1 MDWKK
6 FFSNRKVLAGIGIV
20 LVVAILIGLL
30 VSSCD
35 GKVAQLENP
44 LGDMEDISDVQMGVT
59 EPEET
64 EPEETEPEE
73 TEPEETEPEETKPEE
88 TEPEEAEPEE
98 TEPEETEPDDTQTG
112 DNDGDQGSEDGTLEL
127 ELALELSWNKKD
139 GSKGT
144 LICAPDKPIEGAVE
158 NYELNNDVFAFSLKL
173 TGENASDVKLTSAK
187 YTNTSGESGTLSVA
201 GGSITLKPKTGT
213 NTQTYY
219 LTFEGTAQT
228 KDKAGTV
235 RETAVTFGYTIV
247 YTQTLDVQLSVKV
260 DETNTSVECKNLGS
274 VTTKVKNRQLSAG
287 AVNFELKFT
296 GEDALGARILSVA
309 YTSESGKSGTL
320 TSISGTANR
329 YNLAM
334 TMPEGDTSNAYT
346 VTVKALVRGQN
357 MQFTIHF
364 DYSYDVTL
372 ELRYNNGFYRS
383 ITCENGKTRTAAEVY
398 DDQLTDGMLPY
409 SLSIVGSDANH
420 VTITNVSLYQSGSG
434 KQTTITK
441 SGEVQLLLKDGLTG
455 ENSFRV
461 TAEDDSNTYEFV
473 INIPYK
479 HKGTN
484 SIAIS
489 TNMADGQTV
498 TNEFDTNLSVS
509 AWSPYADAYLPASSI
524 TVKLDGQTIAYASSG
539 INAQEYTLCP
549 ANPEVGDTNT
559 HTLYIYAEDAYGN
572 YGSKTLTLNGRR
584 AMTGQKKGTATIC
597 LDLSA
602 LGLGVESISCDV
614 LVNEPISYTVY
625 KAVTGSAVSSS
636 MGKLGDLLGAPSA
649 AFGYSLDYEGTLDS
663 GFYLSGMTIGG
674 TPNAMMEAPWPGTEE
689 ETLAAI
695 DARFGEG
702 TGLASLWRCI
712 YRNGLNKNPGS
723 TGMIYEADFTQGS
736 GWMYSINGRFPGQ
749 AMSTQYL
756 ENGDVL
762 TLHYTLAY
770 GWDIGGGGGSYG
782 NTVGYCVTARGGS
795 IAVNH
800 NIVENIDGDGVI
812 TYTCKHCGWEQEC
825 EHEYGWKYHEN
836 DNGTNNHIQY
846 CTKCKKT
853 FEETAEHT
861 FASNGSDEK
870 HTCTACGYEEGHQL
884 SSKTTTTATCLQQGT
899 KVTSC
904 ANCDY
909 QKEEP
914 VEGTHKIS
922 YKYAV
927 DGDYTKHGE
936 YCTVCKQWIS
946 TGNHYFVWDD
956 FEEDFICRTGACQKS
971 GVFHE
976 WDLWCEGSR
985 TIVAAMSTCKMKVEL
1000 CDECGNYLY
1009 TPGTYEE
1016 YHHYENG
1023 TCIHCGGAA
1032 PCSHTNVTW
1041 VDVDDG
1047 TRKQQ
1052 CSDCQQDMG
1061 VTCNHEGHWQQTGDT
1076 ATCTEDG
1083 VLTKQCSVCQKQT
1096 TETSP
1101 AKGHSYSDGTCGSCG
1116 AADPNYVPPSGGG
1129 DGSGGD
1135 AGGEGGTDP
1144 YGENS

>member
-35 GKVAQLENP
+35 GRVAQLENP
-44 LGDMEDISDVQMGVT
+44 LGDMEDISDVQMGV
-59 EPEET
+59 
-64 EPEETEPEE
+64 TEPEE

-112 DNDGDQGSEDGTLEL
+112 DNDGDQGSEGGTLEL
-127 ELALELSWNKKD
+127 DLALELSWNKKD

-144 LICAPDKPIEGAVE
+144 LICAPDKTIEGAVE

-173 TGENASDVKLTSAK
+173 TGENAGDVKLTSAK
-187 YTNTSGESGTLSVA
+187 YTNTSGESGTLSMA

-213 NTQTYY
+213 DTQTYY

-235 RETAVTFGYTIV
+235 QETAVTFGYTIV

-479 HKGTN
+479 HKGTD
-484 SIAIS
+484 SIVIS

-509 AWSPYADAYLPASSI
+509 AWSPYAGAYLPASSI

-584 AMTGQKKGTATIC
+584 AMTGQKKGTATIR

-602 LGLGVESISCDV
+602 LGLGVQSISCDV

-625 KAVTGSAVSSS
+625 KAVTGRAVSPSI
-636 MGKLGDLLGAPSA
+636 GELGDLLGAPSA

-663 GFYLSGMTIGG
+663 GFYLSGLTISG
-674 TPNAMMEAPWPGTEE
+674 TPNAMMEAPWPGSTEE
-689 ETLAAI
+689 KTLAAI

-702 TGLASLWRCI
+702 TGLASLWRCV

-795 IAVNH
+795 ITVNH
-800 NIVENIDGDGVI
+800 NIVENTDDDGVI

-825 EHEYGWKYHEN
+825 EHEYGWKQYTY
-836 DNGTNNHIQY
+836 DNGGDGCIKY
-846 CTKCKKT
+846 CTKCNKT
-853 FEETAEHT
+853 FEGTESDHT
-861 FASNGSDEK
+861 FVSDGETNHK
-870 HTCTACGYEEGHQL
+870 C
-884 SSKTTTTATCLQQGT
+884 SKCETTVAHNMTKIIQKDNATCQQTGT
-899 KVTSC
+899 KITGC
-904 ANCDY
+904 TEC
-909 QKEEP
+909 
-914 VEGTHKIS
+914 
-922 YKYAV
+922 
-927 DGDYTKHGE
+927 DYTKTEETPVTDHTFKNTWYHTE
-936 YCTVCKQWIS
+936 TEHYRKCTVCKAEFNYE
-946 TGNHYFVWDD
+946 THRYDD
-956 FEEDFICRTGACQKS
+956 YDPDWKEYYCSICGC
-971 GVFHE
+971 GHE
-976 WDLWCEGSR
+976 WDYECYGER
-985 TIVAAMSTCKMKVEL
+985 TVVAEMSTCKIKVEL
-1000 CDECGNYLY
+1000 CECGNYLY
-1009 TPGTYEE
+1009 TPGDYPE
-1016 YHHYENG
+1016 YHSYAEG
-1023 TCIHCGGAA
+1023 SCVHCGGAA

-1083 VLTKQCSVCQKQT
+1083 VLAKQCSVCQKQT

-1144 YGENS
+1144 DGENS